1 MASIDWGM
9 IGLGALVG
17 VGCRKQLKAA
27 GRIAAST
34 AASLAATAA
43 TAAQQVAD
51 ETKSQKA
58 PEEVAA
64 EQKLKEIDE
73 KMRQMMQDLYG
84 QAGQGQ
90 NGH

>member
-34 AASLAATAA
+34 AASLAASAA
-43 TAAQQVAD
+43 TAAEQVAK
-51 ETKSQKA
+51 ETQKTEKSAEATAADAKV
-58 PEEVAA
+58 EEINR
-64 EQKLKEIDE
+64 KIDQLWNE
-73 KMRQMMQDLYG
+73 L
-84 QAGQGQ
+84 
-90 NGH
+90 H

>member
-34 AASLAATAA
+34 VASLATTAA
-43 TAAQQVAD
+43 ATAQQVAS
-51 ETKSQKA
+51 EASKSQKSA
-58 PEEVAA
+58 EETAA

-84 QAGQGQ
+84 QNGNGQ
-90 NGH
+90 NG